1 MNASIKLTILAA
13 TAALLL
19 GPLNA
24 SAHKKDDPENDH
36 DSGYGI
42 AELSCECGD
51 WSFVDSDDD
60 DSEPD
65 HWEGS
70 CDVSW
75 VSTPAAP
82 AYGADIEFEAEWLED
97 DGITEVEISNDN
109 EIEEYACEGDDT
121 SETCTA
127 EVPVA
132 LGDFPA
138 DAETEFEV
146 RVKGFANGKSG
157 KKPRDF
163 TKAKADCEVL
173 PDPDSLLL

>member
-1 MNASIKLTILAA
+1 MNTSIKLTVLAA

-19 GPLNA
+19 GPLSA
-24 SAHKKDDPENDH
+24 SADKKDENNH
-36 DSGYGI
+36 DSGYEI
-42 AELSCECGD
+42 TELTCECD
-51 WSFVDSDDD
+51 LWEFVDSDDE

-65 HWEGS
+65 HWKGS

-75 VSTPAAP
+75 ISTAPAP
-82 AYGADIEFEAEWLED
+82 AYGADIEFEAEWLAD

-109 EIEEYACEGDDT
+109 DIEGYTCEGDEA

-127 EVPVA
+127 EDVSVA

-138 DAETEFEV
+138 DADPEFEV
-146 RVKGFANGKSG
+146 RVKGFENGKTG

-173 PDPDSLLL
+173 PDPDSLVL

>member
-1 MNASIKLTILAA
+1 MNASIKLTVLAA

-19 GPLNA
+19 GPLSA
-24 SAHKKDDPENDH
+24 SADKKDKNDH
-36 DSGYGI
+36 DSGYEI
-42 AELSCECGD
+42 AELGCECGS
-51 WSFVDSDDD
+51 WEFVDSDDD

-65 HWEGS
+65 HWQGS
-70 CDVSW
+70 CYVSW
-75 VSTPAAP
+75 VSTAP
-82 AYGADIEFEAEWLED
+82 APTYGADIEFEAEWLAD

-109 EIEEYACEGDDT
+109 EIEEYACEGDEA

-127 EVPVA
+127 EAVPVA

-138 DAETEFEV
+138 GAETEFEV

-173 PDPDSLLL
+173 PDPDSLVL